1 MQRNQMQ
8 IKCPHCKI
16 EFNSE
21 DIAYALKNGYY
32 KCPVC
37 EKKFPSS
44 SSDQSKSSVLLIS
57 KSKYFIPVFIIVG
70 ILAALTVFHFS
81 KSSDKI
87 TSTVNSVTPK
97 ITAPLPNPAP
107 APVSAPSET
116 PAPPE
121 KIPELQWLQEP
132 PAPQAQQKPDK
143 MQIVERIAAMYHASH
158 SYTME
163 GGFVCLDMAIDVW
176 NQLKTYG
183 IEAKIMGGN
192 IRENI
197 TAWNYRQLAM
207 EGNHAW
213 VIATI
218 SPDEKVAIETT
229 EGKVIKQGTTE
240 TAPYFKGIAFDDPA
254 QVKRFELLRKLA
266 NGNCQDALKLV
277 NDWNENVA
285 GKQLRPEEIIARKSR
300 IEQRKQDCERT
311 FDHLKEFE
319 SKAIFY

>member
-1 MQRNQMQ
+1 MQRNQMH
-8 IKCPHCKI
+8 IKCPHCKF
-16 EFNSE
+16 EFKSD
-21 DIAYALKNGYY
+21 DIAYTLKNGNF
-32 KCPVC
+32 KCPIC
-37 EKKFPSS
+37 GKKITPSS
-44 SSDQSKSSVLLIS
+44 SENSKSPLLLIPR
-57 KSKYFIPVFIIVG
+57 SKYIITVFIILG
-70 ILAALTVFHFS
+70 IAAVSSFFLFF

-87 TSTVNSVTPK
+87 NTKTINTVTSK
-97 ITAPLPNPAP
+97 ITAPLSNPASS
-107 APVSAPSET
+107 PVSASPVTPISKET
-116 PAPPE
+116 MPTPQA
-121 KIPELQWLQEP
+121 LQ
-132 PAPQAQQKPDK
+132 APQAPQKPDK

-183 IEAKIMGGN
+183 IESKIMGGN
-192 IRENI
+192 IHENI

>member
-8 IKCPHCKI
+8 IKCPDCKF

-21 DIAYALKNGYY
+21 DIAYTLKNGNF
-32 KCPVC
+32 KCPIC
-37 EKKFPSS
+37 GKKLPPSLS
-44 SSDQSKSSVLLIS
+44 ENSKSPLLLIPR
-57 KSKYFIPVFIIVG
+57 SKYIIPIFIILG
-70 ILAALTVFHFS
+70 IAAVSSFFLFF

-87 TSTVNSVTPK
+87 NTKTINPVTPK
-97 ITAPLPNPAP
+97 ITAPRPNTPPSPVGAP
-107 APVSAPSET
+107 SVTSAPQET
-116 PAPPE
+116 IPA
-121 KIPELQWLQEP
+121 IQEP
-132 PAPQAQQKPDK
+132 PAPQAPQKPDN

-192 IRENI
+192 IHENI

-213 VIATI
+213 VVATI

-229 EGKVIKQGTTE
+229 EGKVIKQGTTDA
-240 TAPYFKGIAFDDPA
+240 APYFKGIAFDDPA

-266 NGNCQDALKLV
+266 NGNCRDALQLV

-285 GKQLRPEEIIARKSR
+285 GKQLRPEEIIAKKSQ

>member
-8 IKCPHCKI
+8 IQCPYCKF
-16 EFNSE
+16 EYNSE
-21 DIAYALKNGYY
+21 DIEHTLKNGNYI
-32 KCPVC
+32 CPVC
-37 EKKFPSS
+37 EKKIPSS
-44 SSDQSKSSVLLIS
+44 SSADKLKSPRL
-57 KSKYFIPVFIIVG
+57 FIPQRKYIIPIFIILG
-70 ILAALTVFHFS
+70 IVAALTVFHFS

-87 TSTVNSVTPK
+87 VSTVSPVTTKITEPHSSPPPSPVIAPSDTPK
-97 ITAPLPNPAP
+97 PL
-107 APVSAPSET
+107 EI
-116 PAPPE
+116 
-121 KIPELQWLQEP
+121 IPEPQ
-132 PAPQAQQKPDK
+132 APQASQKPDK

-192 IRENI
+192 IHENI

-213 VIATI
+213 VVATI
-218 SPDEKVAIETT
+218 SPNEKVAIETT
-229 EGKVIKQGTTE
+229 AGTVIKQGSTE
-240 TAPYFKGIAFDDPA
+240 AAPYFKGIAFDDPA
-254 QVKRFELLRKLA
+254 QVKRFELLRKAA
-266 NGNCQDALKLV
+266 NGNCRDAINLV

-285 GKQLRPEEIIARKSR
+285 GKQLRPEEIIAKKSR
-300 IEQRKQDCERT
+300 IEQRKQDCERAK
-311 FDHLKEFE
+311 DYLKEFE